1 MSHVKQMFHKI
12 LLNILSFV
20 GTQQIEI
27 SCKSLTER
35 LMIYGCNNNC
45 KSVTGIIEIKRGA
58 PIIRNPLFYN
68 NLWVTAC
75 AIDISEH
82 EQDLENCL

>member
-35 LMIYGCNNNC
+35 L
-45 KSVTGIIEIKRGA
+45 T
-58 PIIRNPLFYN
+58 RNKTTAHQSSLFN
-68 NLWVTAC
+68 SPVIHHSDDVAVSFVNR
-75 AIDISEH
+75 
-82 EQDLENCL
+82 